1 MIQRLV
7 KMTFQTEQTDT
18 FLANFEQVKDRIRQF
33 EGCSYLKLLRD
44 KNQPNVLF
52 TYSYWENESNLDAY
66 RYSDYFKNVWSK
78 TKILFDDAPQAWS
91 VDKRETLN

>member
-52 TYSYWENESNLDAY
+52 TYSYWEDEAALNRYRESDL
-66 RYSDYFKNVWSK
+66 FQTTWKN
-78 TKILFDDAPQAWS
+78 TKILFDAKPQAWTTE
-91 VDKRETLN
+91 VMAELP